1 VKLVSSLKSKIIISV
16 SAILAVTIG
25 LGTLINIR
33 YQQAH
38 MEDAL
43 EDNVLIISN
52 TIERSLANAML
63 DGKSKDVQHILEAVG
78 GYHNIQE
85 VKIFS
90 PNGVILKSSKRWMI
104 GRKVDASTQK
114 WFLADKFKQ
123 PIKRRDEGIFSVLFP
138 IENNE
143 KCFHCHGTT
152 VQLNGVLAVD
162 VSMAQTQEKVREL
175 TKTMLLWA
183 LGVTVVLAISLSL
196 FLTHFVTNPIQ
207 DLIVTME
214 RAESGLEARAEVKST
229 DDIGRLGQA
238 FNSLLF
244 KLERARRRVER
255 YHYEQ
260 MKRADRL
267 ASIGEMAA
275 GIAHEIKNPL
285 AGIAGVIQVIKQDMA
300 AGEQK
305 AVLDE
310 VLSQVERMD
319 KAVRNLLT
327 FARPPEPKLTLVDLN
342 ELIDKLLDFLAPQFA
357 KQHIMAERRL
367 AADLPWLTLDPDLLQ
382 QVLINIALNAI
393 QAMPEG
399 GKFIVETRT
408 VLPPDG
414 KRGAVEI
421 VCADTGKGI
430 SQENM
435 TKIFGPFF
443 TTRQQGTG
451 LGLAITQR
459 IVEQHKGEIKVT
471 SIPGKGAIFRII
483 FPYPQSVSLVKDVVQ
498 ETPGNQNDRSSS

>member
-1 VKLVSSLKSKIIISV
+1 MTIVSSLKSKIIISV

-25 LGTLINIR
+25 LGTWINIG
-33 YQQAH
+33 YQRAQ

-52 TIERSLANAML
+52 TIERSLSNAML
-63 DGKSKDVQHILEAVG
+63 DGKSKEVQHILEAVG

-104 GRKVDASTQK
+104 GRKVDSSTQK
-114 WFLADKFKQ
+114 WYLADKFKK

-138 IENNE
+138 IENDE
-143 KCFHCHGTT
+143 RCFHCHGSTIK
-152 VQLNGVLAVD
+152 LNGILAVD
-162 VSMAQTQEKVREL
+162 VSMAQTQEKVGEL
-175 TKTMLLWA
+175 SKTMLLWA
-183 LGVTVVLAISLSL
+183 FGITAVLAISLSL

-207 DLIVTME
+207 DLIITME
-214 RAESGLEARAEVKST
+214 RAERGLEARAEVKSS
-229 DDIGRLGQA
+229 DDIGRLGEA
-238 FNSLLF
+238 FNSLLT

-285 AGIAGVIQVIKQDMA
+285 AGIAGVIQVLRKNLPEGDQN
-300 AGEQK
+300 K
-305 AVLDE
+305 AVLEE

-319 KAVRNLLT
+319 KAVRNLLS
-327 FARPPEPKLTLVDLN
+327 FARPPEPKMTLVDVN
-342 ELIDKLLDFLAPQFA
+342 ELIGKLLDFLTPQFA
-357 KQHIMAERRL
+357 KNGIVAERKL
-367 AADLPWLTLDPDLLQ
+367 SSGLPWLTLDPDLLQ
-382 QVLINIALNAI
+382 QALINIALNAL

-399 GKFIVETRT
+399 GKFVVETRAT
-408 VLPPDG
+408 KPSG
-414 KRGAVEI
+414 ETAGSVEI
-421 VCADTGKGI
+421 VFSDTGKGI
-430 SQENM
+430 SLENLSR
-435 TKIFGPFF
+435 IFNPFF

-451 LGLAITQR
+451 LGLSITQR
-459 IVEQHKGEIKVT
+459 IIEQHNGEINVLST
-471 SIPGKGAIFRII
+471 PGKGASFTIS
-483 FPYPQSVSLVKDVVQ
+483 FPYPPNPQNVKA
-498 ETPGNQNDRSSS
+498 

>member
-1 VKLVSSLKSKIIISV
+1 MKVVSSLKSKIIISV

-25 LGTLINIR
+25 LGTWINIR

-52 TIERSLANAML
+52 TIERSLSNAML
-63 DGKSKDVQHILEAVG
+63 DGKSKEVQHILEAVG

-104 GRKVDASTQK
+104 GRRVDSSTQK
-114 WFLADKFKQ
+114 WFLADKFKK

-138 IENNE
+138 IENDE
-143 KCFHCHGTT
+143 RCFHCHGTT
-152 VQLNGVLAVD
+152 IKLNGVLAVD
-162 VSMAQTQEKVREL
+162 VSMAQTQEKVGEL
-175 TKTMLLWA
+175 SKTMLLWA
-183 LGVTVVLAISLSL
+183 FGITAVLAISLSL
-196 FLTHFVTNPIQ
+196 FLTRFVTNPIQ

-214 RAESGLEARAEVKST
+214 QAESGLEARANVKSS
-229 DDIGRLGQA
+229 DDIGRLGEA
-238 FNSLLF
+238 FNSLLT

-285 AGIAGVIQVIKQDMA
+285 AGIAGVIQVLKKDMPS
-300 AGEQK
+300 GDQK
-305 AVLDE
+305 KVVLEE

-319 KAVRNLLT
+319 KAVRNLLS
-327 FARPPEPKLTLVDLN
+327 FARPPEPKMTLVDVN
-342 ELIDKLLDFLAPQFA
+342 EVIGKLFDFLAPQFA
-357 KQHIMAERRL
+357 KQSI
-367 AADLPWLTLDPDLLQ
+367 AADRKLATGLPWLTLDPDLIQ
-382 QVLINIALNAI
+382 QAFINIALNAI
-393 QAMPEG
+393 QAMQAG
-399 GKFIVETRT
+399 GRFTIETRARK
-408 VLPPDG
+408 PSGDG
-414 KRGAVEI
+414 KGLVEI
-421 VCADTGKGI
+421 VFSDTGRGI
-430 SQENM
+430 TVENL
-435 TKIFGPFF
+435 TRIFSPFF

-451 LGLAITQR
+451 LGLSITQR
-459 IVEQHKGEIKVT
+459 IVEQHNGEINV
-471 SIPGKGAIFRII
+471 SSVPGKGTSFTIS
-483 FPYPQSVSLVKDVVQ
+483 FPYPQEK
-498 ETPGNQNDRSSS
+498 